1 VQFLNALLFV
11 IIHPSSSK
19 DCRSLSDI
27 ISFNEHRV
35 YVVVLVKNL
44 FQRRLEEI
52 PSARVDDNMG
62 YIQTIPQISK

>member
-1 VQFLNALLFV
+1 MNALLFV
-11 IIHPSSSK
+11 IIHPSSS
-19 DCRSLSDI
+19 RLQEFI
-27 ISFNEHRV
+27 RHNGFNEHRV